1 MESISQFDDQDAKV
15 PRHSDDHLANR
26 LGLCRRTIGNAIEL
40 RHAVDE
46 VGNFVTEVQS
56 QLMQRVFGV
65 LDSVVEERC
74 TYGRAIETEFD
85 QDLGDGD
92 RMRDV
97 GIT

>member
-1 MESISQFDDQDAKV
+1 
-15 PRHSDDHLANR
+15 
-26 LGLCRRTIGNAIEL
+26 
-40 RHAVDE
+40 
-46 VGNFVTEVQS
+46 
-56 QLMQRVFGV
+56 MQRVFGV

-92 RMRDV
+92 RMSDV